1 MLRTL
6 TPNTQQQVVS
16 VSAGEVKL
24 KGNLVVPDAATS
36 IVLFAHGNGSSRHSP
51 RNRYVAE
58 VLELCG
64 VATLLIDLLTP
75 EEEELDLRT
84 RHLGFDMRLLASR
97 LVGATDWLLQNSNT
111 SQLKIGYFGASTGGG
126 AALVAATERPEVVK
140 AVVTRSGRLD
150 LAGLVLPQVQAP
162 TLLIVGGYDLPAIAM
177 HEDALKQLQTTKQLE
192 IIPNATHL
200 FPEPGTLAQA
210 ARVASEWFKCYLAE
224 DASQN

>member
-1 MLRTL
+1 MLKTL
-6 TPNTQQQVVS
+6 TPKPQQQLVS

-24 KGNLVVPDAATS
+24 KGSLIIPDGATS

-51 RNRYVAE
+51 RNRYVAG

-64 VATLLIDLLTP
+64 LATLLIDLLTP

-111 SQLKIGYFGASTGGG
+111 SHLNIGYFGASTGGG
-126 AALVAATERPEVVK
+126 AALVAATKRPEVVK

-177 HEDALKQLQTTKQLE
+177 HEDALKQLQTKKQLE
-192 IIPNATHL
+192 IISNATHL
-200 FPEPGTLAQA
+200 FPEPGTLAEA
-210 ARVASEWFKCYLAE
+210 ARVASEWFKCYLVE